1 MQDEYSVY
9 DMKLSVQDQN
19 LVNDV
24 NLSDV
29 TDDTDN
35 NNEDRREKLKIAEPP
50 KMLKL
55 GQPKRAETTVIGLL
69 KKEQT

>member
-1 MQDEYSVY
+1 M
-9 DMKLSVQDQN
+9 L
-19 LVNDV
+19 LI
-24 NLSDV
+24 SDV

-55 GQPKRAETTVIGLL
+55 GQPKRVETTVIGLL